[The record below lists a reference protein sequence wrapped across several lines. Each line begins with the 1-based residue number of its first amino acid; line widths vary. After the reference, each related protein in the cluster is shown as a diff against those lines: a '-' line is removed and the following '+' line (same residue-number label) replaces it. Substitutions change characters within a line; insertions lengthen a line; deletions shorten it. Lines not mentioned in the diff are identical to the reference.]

1 LQRATDIRSE
11 KPNVAYPKRCMA
23 FGEPC
28 KHDNYKMK
36 KTIFIILMM
45 LILIPF
51 ERIQAQSEK
60 LDISIIEII
69 KAFDS
74 KDSDKINQYIHP
86 AYGLIVLFRRGVMD
100 EFEKTDKIDFK
111 NPVPEYLPYFP
122 FKLDLK
128 IKYQTLPTHDCDS
141 ENWNKIGLYCDTTR
155 RDNLLSKTAL
165 NLNEYR
171 DENIPIKKIQDF
183 KILESK
189 SRRIVLID
197 NEDGELIFYI
207 TLINNK
213 WYLTIL
219 DRVSSDCSA

>member
-1 LQRATDIRSE
+1 MVRICVLVHISAC
-11 KPNVAYPKRCMA
+11 CMA

-51 ERIQAQSEK
+51 GSIQAQSEK

-86 AYGLIVLFRRGVMD
+86 DYGLIVLFRRGVMD
-100 EFEKTDKIDFK
+100 EFEKADKIDFK

>member
-1 LQRATDIRSE
+1 
-11 KPNVAYPKRCMA
+11 
-23 FGEPC
+23 
-28 KHDNYKMK
+28 MK
-36 KTIFIILMM
+36 IYRMRKAILIIITS

-51 ERIQAQSEK
+51 ERIQAQSDK
-60 LDISIIEII
+60 LDNSIIEII

-74 KDSDKINQYIHP
+74 KDSNKINQYIHP
-86 AYGLIVLFRRGVMD
+86 DYGLIVLFRRGVMD
-100 EFEKTDKIDFK
+100 EFEKTDKIDYK
-111 NPVPEYLPYFP
+111 NPIPEYLPYFP

-141 ENWNKIGLYCDTTR
+141 EKWSKIGLYCDTTK
-155 RDNLLSKTAL
+155 RDDLLSKTAL

-171 DENIPIKKIQDF
+171 EENIPNGTIQEF
-183 KILESK
+183 KRIESK

-207 TLINNK
+207 TLIDNK

>member
-1 LQRATDIRSE
+1 
-11 KPNVAYPKRCMA
+11 
-23 FGEPC
+23 
-28 KHDNYKMK
+28 MK
-36 KTIFIILMM
+36 KAIFTILTI

-51 ERIQAQSEK
+51 VKIQAQSDNLEN
-60 LDISIIEII
+60 SIIELI

-86 AYGLIVLFRRGVMD
+86 DYGLIVLFRRGVMD
-100 EFEKTDKIDFK
+100 EFEKTDKIDYK

-128 IKYQTLPTHDCDS
+128 IKYQTLPTYDCGS
-141 ENWNKIGLYCDTTR
+141 EKWNKTGLYCDTTK

-171 DENIPIKKIQDF
+171 DENIPNEIIQDF
-183 KILESK
+183 KSIESK
-189 SRRIVLID
+189 SHRIVLID
-197 NEDGELIFYI
+197 NEGGELIFYI
-207 TLINNK
+207 TLIDNK

>member
-1 LQRATDIRSE
+1 
-11 KPNVAYPKRCMA
+11 
-23 FGEPC
+23 
-28 KHDNYKMK
+28 MK
-36 KTIFIILMM
+36 KAIFTILTI

-51 ERIQAQSEK
+51 VKIQAQSDNLEN
-60 LDISIIEII
+60 SIIELI

-86 AYGLIVLFRRGVMD
+86 DYGLIVLFRRGVMD
-100 EFEKTDKIDFK
+100 EFEKTDKIDYK

-128 IKYQTLPTHDCDS
+128 IKYQTLPTYDCGS
-141 ENWNKIGLYCDTTR
+141 EKWNKTGLYCDTTK

-171 DENIPIKKIQDF
+171 DENIPNETIQDF
-183 KILESK
+183 KSIESK
-189 SRRIVLID
+189 SHRIVLID
-197 NEDGELIFYI
+197 NEGGELIFYI
-207 TLINNK
+207 TLIDNK